1 MIRRRSAPAVWLLVA
16 AAAVAVA
23 GCGASTGEYSSG
35 GNEPPAEIEG
45 GRHHDSD
52 APVLIEAYY
61 PLNESH
67 QFIADY
73 LLEIGDLNPGKVEVI
88 VVDWQT
94 EEGREKLKQTDLQC
108 SGVYLNGSTT
118 HELETPDGIK
128 TVKFLKRLDV
138 FWTREDFEAV
148 ARRELAKVGED
159 FQAPEPPEK
168 ATPDEEKP
176 EAESSDETAA

>member
-1 MIRRRSAPAVWLLVA
+1 MLVA
-16 AAAVAVA
+16 VVTIAVA
-23 GCGASTGEYSSG
+23 GCGASVVEEGSGESG
-35 GNEPPAEIEG
+35 SPAG
-45 GRHHDSD
+45 AVGARHHSSD
-52 APVLIEAYY
+52 APVLVEAYY

-73 LLEIGDLNPGKVEVI
+73 LLEIERLNPGKVEVI

-94 EEGREKLKQTDLQC
+94 DEGRKKLKETDLQC

-168 ATPDEEKP
+168 STADEEKP
-176 EAESSDETAA
+176 EAESGDETAA